1 MATFATTSPLKRFI
15 SGHPLVA
22 YFVIAFAGT
31 WLTTLP
37 VVLARNGLHL
47 IPFTFP
53 FLAIF
58 GIFMLAAFTGPTLS
72 AFIVT
77 AATQG
82 RAGMRQFL
90 HRYVEWRVGIRWYFI
105 VLFGY
110 PVVTLLALS
119 ILLVTVPLTAVL

>member
-1 MATFATTSPLKRFI
+1 MRLSLAQSLLSQSYRRFI

-22 YFVIAFAGT
+22 YFIIAFAGT

-37 VVLARNGLHL
+37 IVLARNGLRL

-53 FLAIF
+53 FLGIF
-58 GIFMLAAFTGPTLS
+58 GIFMLVAFTGPTLS

-82 RAGMRQFL
+82 KAGVRQFL
-90 HRYVEWRVGIRWYFI
+90 VIGR
-105 VLFGY
+105 
-110 PVVTLLALS
+110 PS
-119 ILLVTVPLTAVL
+119 LV